1 MQKQLT
7 ILIVLALSTLVLFS
21 QPKKVVLKG
30 ITFTT
35 DQFGNY
41 YDINDVE
48 IKKFNIKG
56 ELQYTYSNNLLGKI
70 ASVDVSSPMKI
81 IVYFRDFTKIL
92 ILDNTLSPTSTVID
106 LTQLN
111 LEETSLVCRSY
122 NNGMWYYNPLRFEL
136 IRKNQDLTT
145 SNTSANLSNLLNKN
159 IQPNFLIEH
168 NNQVYLNDP
177 KNGILVFDNFGTYI
191 KTIPIYG
198 LNTFQV
204 KEKFIIYISEDSSVM
219 TYDFFTLEIKK
230 YELSTEEPIKSVRL
244 EGKYIYLQ
252 TKKNEL
258 LIDKIN

>member
-159 IQPNFLIEH
+159 IQPNFLVEH
-168 NNQVYLNDP
+168 NNNVYLNDP
-177 KNGILVFDNFGTYI
+177 KNGILIFDNFGTYL

-198 LNTFQV
+198 LSTFQI
-204 KEKFIIYISEDSSVM
+204 KEKFIIFIAENSSVM
-219 TYDFFTLEIKK
+219 TYDFLSLEIQQ
-230 YELSTEEPIKSVRL
+230 YELTIQEPIKSVRL

>member
-7 ILIVLALSTLVLFS
+7 ILIVLAFSTLVLFS
-21 QPKKVVLKG
+21 QSKKLPLKG
-30 ITFTT
+30 TTFTT

-48 IKKFNIKG
+48 IKKFDIKG

-70 ASVDVSSPMKI
+70 SSVDVSSPMKI

-136 IRKNQDLTT
+136 IRKNKDLTT

-159 IQPNFLIEH
+159 IQPNFLVEH

-198 LNTFQV
+198 LSTFQV
-204 KEKFIIYISEDSSVM
+204 KEKFIIYISENSSVM
-219 TYDFFTLEIKK
+219 TYDFFTLEIQQ
-230 YELSTEEPIKSVRL
+230 YELTTQEPIKSVRL

>member
-70 ASVDVSSPMKI
+70 ASVDVSGPMK
-81 IVYFRDFTKIL
+81 
-92 ILDNTLSPTSTVID
+92 
-106 LTQLN
+106 
-111 LEETSLVCRSY
+111 
-122 NNGMWYYNPLRFEL
+122 NGMWYYNPLRFEL

-159 IQPNFLIEH
+159 IQPNFLVEH
-168 NNQVYLNDP
+168 NNNVYLNDP
-177 KNGILVFDNFGTYI
+177 KNGILIFDNFGTYL

-198 LNTFQV
+198 LSTFQI
-204 KEKFIIYISEDSSVM
+204 KEKFIIFIAENSSVM
-219 TYDFFTLEIKK
+219 TYDFLSLEIQQ
-230 YELSTEEPIKSVRL
+230 YELTIQEPIKSVRL